1 MENIQ
6 KYNQENSLKKL
17 SEIGNNTI
25 KIVVLFAIMRG
36 YKFDNREQLKSFI
49 KRNRKHAIELKDY
62 PIEKIANTIKYL
74 NENADF
80 KFTIS
85 TIGKYIDEDL
95 AKLSIKN
102 AKTIKV

>member
-1 MENIQ
+1 
-6 KYNQENSLKKL
+6 
-17 SEIGNNTI
+17 
-25 KIVVLFAIMRG
+25 MRG
-36 YKFDNREQLKSFI
+36 YKFDNKEQLKSFI
-49 KRNRKHAIELKDY
+49 KRNKQNANELKDY

-95 AKLSIKN
+95 NKLSLKTSR
-102 AKTIKV
+102 TIKI